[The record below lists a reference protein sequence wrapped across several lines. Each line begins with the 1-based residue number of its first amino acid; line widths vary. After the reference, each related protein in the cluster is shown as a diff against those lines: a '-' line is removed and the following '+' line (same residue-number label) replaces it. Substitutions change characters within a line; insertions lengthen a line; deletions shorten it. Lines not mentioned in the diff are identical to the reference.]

1 MRNLT
6 LFSLFNLA
14 LKYLWVLIICAAIF
28 ASGAFAY
35 CEFLATPQYSAT
47 GSVLVTNGA
56 ILSTDYIEEE
66 YPNGSTINNTDIVA
80 SINFADTVND
90 ILNTNGIFKK
100 LAAQLDNKYSYS
112 RLISQATIKR
122 KSENTLFINV
132 TFRATTQEEAVL
144 LVNEFLKL
152 APGYINEFVP
162 STSAV
167 STSTA
172 DAASK
177 IFPQTFFLTLVSGA
191 VGAVLA
197 YGVIVVIY
205 SLNTT
210 ITSEEDIKER
220 FGVEVLASIPDF
232 AAAKSDKYYKKH
244 PYYAY
249 YTRGGTPNGNKNSR
263 YS

>member
-6 LFSLFNLA
+6 LFSLLNLA
-14 LKYLWVLIICAAIF
+14 LKYLWVLFISAAVF

-66 YPNGSTINNTDIVA
+66 YTNDSTINNTDIVA
-80 SINFADTVND
+80 SINFADTVTD

-100 LAAQLDNKYSYS
+100 LANQLDNKYSYTN
-112 RLISQATIKR
+112 LISRAAIRR

-132 TFRATTQEEAVL
+132 TFRATSQAEAVL

-152 APGYINEFVP
+152 VPGYINEFVP
-162 STSAV
+162 STSAI

-172 DAASK
+172 DTAAK
-177 IFPQTFFLTLVSGA
+177 IFPQTFFLSLASGTL
-191 VGAVLA
+191 GAVLA
-197 YGVIVVIY
+197 YGIIVVVY

-210 ITSEEDIKER
+210 ITNEEDIKER
-220 FGVEVLASIPDF
+220 FGVDVLAAIPDF
-232 AAAKSDKYYKKH
+232 SAAKSDKYYKKH

-249 YTRGGTPNGNKNSR
+249 YTRGGTTNAKNSR